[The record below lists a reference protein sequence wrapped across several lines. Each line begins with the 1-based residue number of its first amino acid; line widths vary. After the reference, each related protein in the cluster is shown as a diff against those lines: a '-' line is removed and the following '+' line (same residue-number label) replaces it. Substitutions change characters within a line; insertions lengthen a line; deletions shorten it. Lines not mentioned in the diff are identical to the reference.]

1 MSATSL
7 ILFALIAAQ
16 QPTGPAPRYGELVS
30 QRVQGIRRICV
41 YNNPQAAP
49 PPQERLRQRAIGL
62 AEPCPHRDPGPPPPQ
77 RAQIPAM
84 ATLTG
89 QRLQGGRKLCV
100 YTYLRLEYGRSIPV
114 DRSCPLTP
122 HFFE

>member
-7 ILFALIAAQ
+7 IFLALIAAQ
-16 QPTGPAPRYGELVS
+16 QPTGPAPRYGELVGE
-30 QRVQGIRRICV
+30 RVQEIRQICV

-49 PPQERLRQRAIGL
+49 RPPDRLRQRAIGL
-62 AEPCPHRDPGPPPPQ
+62 AEPCPRRDPGPPPPRQ
-77 RAQIPAM
+77 VQIPVM
-84 ATLTG
+84 AQLSG
-89 QRLQGGRKLCV
+89 QRLQGRQKLCV
-100 YTYLRLEYGRSIPV
+100 YTYLRQEYGRLIPV